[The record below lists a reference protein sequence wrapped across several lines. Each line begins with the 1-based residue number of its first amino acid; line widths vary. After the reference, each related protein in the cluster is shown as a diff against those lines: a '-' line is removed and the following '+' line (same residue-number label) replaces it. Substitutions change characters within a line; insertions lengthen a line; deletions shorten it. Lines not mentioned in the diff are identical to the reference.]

1 MVFVSATPGPY
12 EIEHSDQ
19 IAEQVIRPTGLLDPV
34 VSVVPT
40 RNQIDDL
47 RIRLDAVIARD
58 ERVLITTLTKRMA
71 EDLTNFLAKA
81 GYRVQYLHSDIDTIQ
96 RIEILRSLRLG
107 EFDILVGINLLREG
121 LDLPEVSLVAIL
133 DADKEG
139 FLRSRSALIQ
149 TIGRA
154 ARNSN
159 GEAVLYADR
168 VTDSMREAISVTER
182 RRLLQIAYN
191 EEHGIKPQTIM
202 KNVADILGRLRS
214 ESAPEPT
221 NRSHG
226 ITSLES
232 SLPDD
237 LNLEIARVE
246 EAMLAAAAELRF
258 EEAAALRDYLHSLQ
272 RQGLDSALDSLS
284 DVS

>member
-1 MVFVSATPGPY
+1 
-12 EIEHSDQ
+12 
-19 IAEQVIRPTGLLDPV
+19 
-34 VSVVPT
+34 
-40 RNQIDDL
+40 
-47 RIRLDAVIARD
+47 
-58 ERVLITTLTKRMA
+58 
-71 EDLTNFLAKA
+71 
-81 GYRVQYLHSDIDTIQ
+81 
-96 RIEILRSLRLG
+96 
-107 EFDILVGINLLREG
+107 
-121 LDLPEVSLVAIL
+121 
-133 DADKEG
+133 
-139 FLRSRSALIQ
+139 
-149 TIGRA
+149 
-154 ARNSN
+154 
-159 GEAVLYADR
+159 
-168 VTDSMREAISVTER
+168 MREAISVTER

-232 SLPDD
+232 ALPDD